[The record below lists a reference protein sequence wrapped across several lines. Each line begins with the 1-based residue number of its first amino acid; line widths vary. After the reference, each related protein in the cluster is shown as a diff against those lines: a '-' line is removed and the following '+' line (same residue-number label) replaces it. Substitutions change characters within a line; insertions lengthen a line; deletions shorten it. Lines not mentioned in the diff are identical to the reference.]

1 MRYQIVPVTPFSQNC
16 TILWCE
22 KTNKAAVVDPG
33 GDLPKVYAAVE
44 AAGVEVEKVL
54 LTHGHIDHAAS
65 ARECANHFEVKI
77 IGPHKDDE
85 PLLKALP
92 QQATMFGMPPV
103 EVVEP
108 DQWLVEGDKVKVGE
122 VELQVYHT
130 PGHAPGHVI
139 FVDENSRTA
148 QMGDVL
154 FAGSIGRTDLP
165 GGNHQQLLD
174 TIANKIWQLGDDM
187 TFIPGHGPIGTLGE
201 ERASNPF
208 VGKGAKV

>member
-1 MRYQIVPVTPFSQNC
+1 MRYKIVPVTPFSQNC

-22 KTNKAAVVDPG
+22 KTNKAAIVDPG
-33 GDLPKVYAAVE
+33 GDLPKIFAAVKE
-44 AAGVEVEKVL
+44 LGVEVEQVL

-65 ARECANHFEVKI
+65 ARECANNYKVKI
-77 IGPHKDDE
+77 IGPHKDDA

-108 DQWLVEGDKVKVGE
+108 DQWLDEGDKVQVGDI
-122 VELQVYHT
+122 ELQVYHT

-139 FVDENSRTA
+139 FVDESSRTA

-187 TFIPGHGPIGTLGE
+187 TFIPGHGPTGTLGQ
-201 ERASNPF
+201 ERESNPF
-208 VGKGAKV
+208 VGKNAQR

>member
-174 TIANKIWQLGDDM
+174 TIANKIWRLGDDM

-208 VGKGAKV
+208 VGKGAKG

>member
-208 VGKGAKV
+208 VGKGAKG